1 MPLKKI
7 KLTPGVNRENTRY
20 TNEGGW
26 YESEKIRF
34 RQGTPEKIGG
44 WIRISTDTFLGL
56 CRSLW
61 NWVTLGG
68 INLIG
73 VGTNIKFYLEAGG
86 IYNDITPFR
95 DQVTLTNPFETFD
108 GSPIVEV
115 TDANG
120 GYIDG
125 DYVTFYGAS
134 AVGGLLLS
142 GYSTAPATMTIAT
155 PCVVTATIT
164 FPNASPIVFTTSGA
178 LPTGLLAGTTYYTR
192 NVSGLTFNLSL
203 TPTGALINTS
213 GSQSGIHQIVGV
225 GGEYQITV
233 TGATTY
239 TITASSNATSNA
251 VGGGTVYA
259 LYQINVGPAYVVPL
273 VGWGAGPWGAGVWG
287 VGEASTDA
295 IRLWSQQNYGED
307 LIFGPREGAI
317 YYWDATSGYTPITFS
332 ATVATPTVIT
342 ASAEYANGTPLRFAP
357 DAGSTLPVGI
367 LPGELYYVRNVSGSS
382 FNISLTPSG
391 ALIQVTVAAVGTVRI
406 LSNGYKLADFGT
418 ATDVPTQQNYLLV
431 SDISRFVFAF
441 GCNDYAS
448 STVDPMLIRW
458 SDQEDP
464 YNWTPASTNQAGFL
478 RLSRGSEIV
487 TATQSRQ
494 EILVWTDAS
503 LYSLQ
508 YVGAPVVWGAQL
520 VGENISIVGQNAVA
534 YANGVSYWMG
544 KDKFYKYDGRT
555 QTLNCDLRRYV
566 FSDINS
572 LQYEQVFAGTNEGFN
587 EIWWFYCST
596 GLTDI
601 DKYVVYNYAEDIWY
615 YGNLARTA
623 WLDSGL
629 RNFPLAATYYNNIV
643 NHEQGVDDNATAT
656 TLPIEASIT
665 SAEFD
670 LDDGHNFMFVWRV
683 LPDITFDGST
693 ANSPSVVMYLLPL
706 KNSGSG
712 YSVNSATN
720 SNHSVADSSF
730 ATITRTVALPV
741 EEFTGQIFT
750 RVRGRQMAIK
760 IESTGLGV
768 NWQLGAPRIDMRQD
782 GRR

>member
-1 MPLKKI
+1 MPLKKLLL
-7 KLTPGVNRENTRY
+7 KPGVNRENTRY

-44 WIRISTDTFLGL
+44 WQRISSATFLGV

-73 VGTNIKFYLEAGG
+73 VGTNLKFYLEAGG

-95 DQVTLTNPFETFD
+95 DQVTLTNPFETFN

-125 DYVTFYGAS
+125 DFVTFYGAT
-134 AVGGLLLS
+134 AVGGL
-142 GYSTAPATMTIAT
+142 TI
-155 PCVVTATIT
+155 
-164 FPNASPIVFTTSGA
+164 FGQ
-178 LPTGLLAGTTYYTR
+178 Y
-192 NVSGLTFNLSL
+192 
-203 TPTGALINTS
+203 
-213 GSQSGIHQIVGV
+213 
-225 GGEYQITV
+225 EITV
-233 TGATTY
+233 TGTNTY
-239 TITASSNATSNA
+239 TITAGSNASSDA

-273 VGWGAGPWGAGVWG
+273 VGWGAGPWGAGPWG
-287 VGEASTDA
+287 VGQASTDA

-317 YYWDATSGYTPITFS
+317 YYWDATSGYTPITFA
-332 ATVATPTVIT
+332 ATVANPTVIT
-342 ASAEYANGTPLRFAP
+342 AAAEYAEGTPLRFAP
-357 DAGSTLPVGI
+357 DSGATLPVGI
-367 LPGELYYVRNVSGSS
+367 DPGQMYYVRNPSGSS
-382 FNISLTPSG
+382 FNISLTAAG
-391 ALIQVTVAAVGTVRI
+391 ALVAVSGAAVGTCRI
-406 LSNGYKLADFGT
+406 LSNAYLLSDFGS

-441 GCNDYAS
+441 GCNDYGS
-448 STVDPMLIRW
+448 STIDPMLIRW

-494 EILVWTDAS
+494 EVLVWTDAS

-508 YVGAPVVWGAQL
+508 YVGAPIVWGAQI

-544 KDKFYKYDGRT
+544 KDKFYKYDGRS

-566 FSDINS
+566 FSDINTQ
-572 LQYEQVFAGTNEGFN
+572 QYAQVCAGTNEGFN
-587 EIWWFYCST
+587 EIWWFYCSS
-596 GLTDI
+596 GSDVI
-601 DKYVVYNYAEDIWY
+601 DKYVVYNYLENVWY
-615 YGNLARTA
+615 YGNMARTA

-629 RNFPLAATYYNNIV
+629 RNFPLAATYSSNLV
-643 NHEQGVDDNATAT
+643 NHESGLDDNETGT
-656 TLPIEASIT
+656 TLPIESWII
-665 SAEFD
+665 SAQFD

-683 LPDITFDGST
+683 LPDITFEGST
-693 ANSPSVVMYLLPL
+693 ANAPSATMYLLPL

-712 YSVNSATN
+712 YTVDPATDA
-720 SNHSVADSSF
+720 NHSVANESF
-730 ATITRTVALPV
+730 ANITRIAALPV
-741 EEFTGQIFT
+741 EEYTGQIFT
-750 RVRGRQMAIK
+750 RVRGRQMSIK

-768 NWQLGAPRIDMRQD
+768 NWQLGAPRIDMRAD

>member
-1 MPLKKI
+1 
-7 KLTPGVNRENTRY
+7 
-20 TNEGGW
+20 
-26 YESEKIRF
+26 
-34 RQGTPEKIGG
+34 
-44 WIRISTDTFLGL
+44 
-56 CRSLW
+56 LW

-73 VGTNIKFYLEAGG
+73 VGTNLKFYLEAGG

-95 DQVTLTNPFETFD
+95 DQVTLTNPFETFN

-125 DYVTFYGAS
+125 DYVTFYGGT
-134 AVGGLLLS
+134 AVGGL
-142 GYSTAPATMTIAT
+142 TIY
-155 PCVVTATIT
+155 
-164 FPNASPIVFTTSGA
+164 GQ
-178 LPTGLLAGTTYYTR
+178 Y
-192 NVSGLTFNLSL
+192 
-203 TPTGALINTS
+203 
-213 GSQSGIHQIVGV
+213 
-225 GGEYQITV
+225 EITV
-233 TGATTY
+233 TGANTY
-239 TITASSNATSNA
+239 TITASSNATSSTT
-251 VGGGTVYA
+251 GGGTVYA

-273 VGWGAGPWGAGVWG
+273 VGWGAGPWGAGPWG
-287 VGEASTDA
+287 IGQASTDA

-317 YYWDATSGYTPITFS
+317 YYWDATSGYTPITFA

-342 ASAEYANGTPLRFAP
+342 AAAEYADGTPLRFAP
-357 DAGSTLPVGI
+357 DAGATLPVGI
-367 LPGELYYVRNVSGSS
+367 EPGKLYYVENASGSS
-382 FNISLTPSG
+382 FNISETYGGSLVAVSG
-391 ALIQVTVAAVGTVRI
+391 PAVGTCRI
-406 LSNGYKLADFGT
+406 LSNAYLLSDYAG

-441 GCNDYAS
+441 GCNDYGSA
-448 STVDPMLIRW
+448 TVDPMLIRW

-487 TATQSRQ
+487 TANQSRQ
-494 EILVWTDAS
+494 EVLVWTDAS

-508 YVGAPVVWGAQL
+508 YVGAPVVWGAQI

-566 FSDINS
+566 FEDINS
-572 LQYEQVFAGTNEGFN
+572 SQYAQVCAGTNEGFN
-587 EIWWFYCST
+587 EIWWFYCSANS
-596 GLTDI
+596 TDV
-601 DKYVVYNYAEDIWY
+601 DKYVVYNYLENVWY
-615 YGNLARTA
+615 YGNMARTA

-629 RNFPLAATYYNNIV
+629 RNYPLAATYLSNLV
-643 NHEQGVDDNATAT
+643 NHEQGLDDNSTAT
-656 TLPIEASIT
+656 SLPISSWII
-665 SAEFD
+665 SSQFD

-683 LPDITFDGST
+683 LPDMTFEGST
-693 ANSPSVVMYLLPL
+693 ADAPSATMYLLPL

-712 YSVNSATN
+712 YSVNKATDA
-720 SNHSVADSSF
+720 NHSVANDSF
-730 ATITRTVALPV
+730 ATITRIAALPV
-741 EEFTGQIFT
+741 EEYTGQIFT
-750 RVRGRQMAIK
+750 RVRGRQMSIK
-760 IESTGLGV
+760 IESTDLGV